1 MDFSQTLPFSSLY
14 CSQGYKQKSEMC
26 CYFCLATKCEIC
38 QNLPVL
44 APIYGHFQSI
54 LVHFFAHGILR
65 NYGKLTA
72 ENWPRDAQ
80 RIVVRFGP
88 YQIKQYPLSTM
99 VFASFLG
106 VISNTDHRH
115 FAFRTFPK
123 LYPNFPELSRSS
135 KPHFGSQSPGGK
147 FHEALIHTSVANHQA
162 ESFTSSLSRFLP
174 LY

>member
-1 MDFSQTLPFSSLY
+1 M
-14 CSQGYKQKSEMC
+14 M
-26 CYFCLATKCEIC
+26 
-38 QNLPVL
+38 
-44 APIYGHFQSI
+44 
-54 LVHFFAHGILR
+54 
-65 NYGKLTA
+65 TA
-72 ENWPRDAQ
+72 ENWPRDVQ

-147 FHEALIHTSVANHQA
+147 FHVEPVKVFAAILMR
-162 ESFTSSLSRFLP
+162 E
-174 LY
+174 